1 MAVDKLDSDRTSSVK
16 PDTTAANG
24 GVKRPRSYS
33 VMRRV
38 FSVINLTVIVVLC
51 LYILTVFNLIVYR
64 HPRRIDLTFERIHT
78 LSEATKQ
85 RLELINQ
92 PIRVVVPHFFQADN
106 PLHRIQREIFS
117 RSRVLLNEFQVLQ
130 PRIVVTDDL
139 NIARHDDAIKW
150 GKLCAELDLDANQY
164 NRFYFFGANDKLRQV
179 VTADDLALYDRPTS
193 LTDRTPPKIHKFRA
207 EETFTNAM
215 VRLVRGDMPTICFA
229 TEWGESKLEDDGQ
242 SGLFKLKRA
251 LQLNGYQVRE
261 LGLSRLASVPSSCD
275 LLVIAGAIRSID
287 VGDRQKIHDYLVQ
300 EGRLWVALGP
310 TETGIEGLLSEWGL
324 NVVPGQI
331 LQKQLTVGRMSRWNN
346 LVLSSGRNALH
357 PIAEEFSRDGF
368 QMLGANLR
376 PLDPLG
382 KNDFSGEILLRTPSQ
397 PECFIDSNGN
407 RVRDDDERVGP
418 AVYAATISQPI
429 PDRPPPD
436 FNHQATRLAVFGDWS
451 FLSNAWIDKY
461 SHRDV
466 ILNTVRWLLGHEE
479 EVTGETDKAWKDQV
493 IAWSPTIHQFIFW
506 VPIFLFPGIVFGLG
520 LSVYFLRRA

>member
-179 VTADDLALYDRPTS
+179 VPADDLALYDRPTS

-310 TETGIEGLLSEWGL
+310 TETGIEGLHSEWGL

-331 LQKQLTVGRMSRWNN
+331 LQKQQS
-346 LVLSSGRNALH
+346 
-357 PIAEEFSRDGF
+357 
-368 QMLGANLR
+368 
-376 PLDPLG
+376 
-382 KNDFSGEILLRTPSQ
+382 
-397 PECFIDSNGN
+397 
-407 RVRDDDERVGP
+407 
-418 AVYAATISQPI
+418 
-429 PDRPPPD
+429 
-436 FNHQATRLAVFGDWS
+436 
-451 FLSNAWIDKY
+451 
-461 SHRDV
+461 
-466 ILNTVRWLLGHEE
+466 
-479 EVTGETDKAWKDQV
+479 
-493 IAWSPTIHQFIFW
+493 
-506 VPIFLFPGIVFGLG
+506 
-520 LSVYFLRRA
+520 